1 MKTIYILRHSIPD
14 KTKYKKTPNELE
26 KNKSIEIKEIKKAKE
41 FFEKQ
46 EYKNIKNIYTSDYK
60 RTIQTGK
67 ILNENIKIDKRL
79 GERIAGTPNYEITPQ
94 EYFYKQIKDENYKF
108 KNGESRKEIEERM
121 YEAIIEILNKNDQAI
136 IITHGASLTFLLMK
150 FCNVEITNIQN
161 KIRKIT
167 FKNKKIFENKINY
180 LETFKLIFNEKNELI
195 EIKSIGG
202 LNENI

>member
-1 MKTIYILRHSIPD
+1 MKKYISTWLKNYFKIERFVYGKKKKKKKTIYILRHSIPD

-108 KNGESRKEIEERM
+108 IDVASAISKEIVTGS
-121 YEAIIEILNKNDQAI
+121 AV
-136 IITHGASLTFLLMK
+136 S
-150 FCNVEITNIQN
+150 V
-161 KIRKIT
+161 
-167 FKNKKIFENKINY
+167 IFVP
-180 LETFKLIFNEKNELI
+180 FPP
-195 EIKSIGG
+195 S
-202 LNENI
+202 